1 MGFGRR
7 VVVRRDNE
15 LTVVEA
21 YRRLLFCPRVTS
33 HEALS
38 QYHQRLYS
46 SVYYMKAH
54 LLPGCIF
61 ETKRRHNKKTSPPN
75 NIQAERVSFVAF
87 SNSILFSNQ
96 S

>member
-21 YRRLLFCPRVTS
+21 YRRLLFGTRVTS

-46 SVYYMKAH
+46 SV
-54 LLPGCIF
+54 
-61 ETKRRHNKKTSPPN
+61 
-75 NIQAERVSFVAF
+75 
-87 SNSILFSNQ
+87 
-96 S
+96 